1 MYLFDFNPRL
11 RSCLSNSSQMPCKT
25 AVFSGDS
32 VFLTAFNFRQ
42 CAGRTGCRCF
52 DILGNIAFH
61 GISQDKACRL
71 LSSRLPDLNG
81 HFPMTTN
88 LVLRLLERGRKWE
101 YAQWPKK
108 KKRGKNLK
116 PKPAVREGSV
126 YFFACPLSFPVFRL
140 RPVYINASPLT
151 TDLNMTASSFSI
163 LLLPAL
169 LLTAIHL
176 PACWLTYMADRLGNQ
191 VDMSILST
199 AEAHPAEL
207 VTFGLDL

>member
-108 KKRGKNLK
+108 KNEGRTSSQNQQSEKRACIFL
-116 PKPAVREGSV
+116 PVPSHSLSSV
-126 YFFACPLSFPVFRL
+126 C
-140 RPVYINASPLT
+140 
-151 TDLNMTASSFSI
+151 DQSI
-163 LLLPAL
+163 
-169 LLTAIHL
+169 
-176 PACWLTYMADRLGNQ
+176 
-191 VDMSILST
+191 
-199 AEAHPAEL
+199 
-207 VTFGLDL
+207 